1 MIKYLRPLIIIGIS
15 TAIAAVL
22 YMLGQIS
29 PDAIQEKDPMDVNV
43 QILTPIDYQIKIK
56 STGTTTPITQ
66 TVLTSEVGGEVIYLS
81 LIHI

>member
-43 QILTPIDYQIKIK
+43 QILTPIDYQIK
-56 STGTTTPITQ
+56 
-66 TVLTSEVGGEVIYLS
+66 
-81 LIHI
+81 

>member
-43 QILTPIDYQIKIK
+43 QILTPIDYHQEIF
-56 STGTTTPITQ
+56 G
-66 TVLTSEVGGEVIYLS
+66 LT
-81 LIHI
+81 